1 MAKMMILEPDE
12 RLCERMCKL
21 LTHAGHE
28 CLSARTAADGLAAV
42 QDGQRLLTVIN
53 ARLPWVDSFAL
64 LGALQQKGWPVLF
77 ITRDENNAA
86 HLKALYRSGCDV
98 LSSPFDGKMLVD
110 AVERLLHVSDRVLT
124 LGPLQLDVEEKQAT
138 LNGEVLALT
147 AQEFALLQALMES
160 PDSALTR
167 EQLLRTAWGYQG
179 IGETRT
185 VDVHIQ
191 RLRRKIGS
199 ASIET
204 VYKLGYR
211 LKMA

>member
-21 LTHAGHE
+21 LTLAGHT
-28 CLSARTAADGLAAV
+28 CVPAQTAADGLAAV
-42 QDGQRLLTVIN
+42 QEGERLLTVIN

-77 ITRDENNAA
+77 ITRDESNAQ

-98 LSSPFDGKMLVD
+98 LPAPFDGKKLVD
-110 AVERLLHVSDRVLT
+110 TVAALLHTTDRILT

-138 LNGEVLALT
+138 LNGETLSLT

-199 ASIET
+199 ACIET